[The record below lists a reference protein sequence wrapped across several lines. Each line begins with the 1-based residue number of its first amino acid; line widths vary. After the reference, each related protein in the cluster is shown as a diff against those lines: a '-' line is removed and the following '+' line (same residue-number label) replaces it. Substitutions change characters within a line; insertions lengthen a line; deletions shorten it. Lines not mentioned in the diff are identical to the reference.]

1 MNAKSTV
8 VRHTLG
14 EVKALRERGEDFTRQ
29 DAPEA
34 ESLGEEFW
42 KSARVV
48 MPSGRTSVHLRLDSD
63 VVDWFKARGKGHLTR
78 MNAVLR
84 AYVETQKRRA

>member
-1 MNAKSTV
+1 M
-8 VRHTLG
+8 
-14 EVKALRERGEDFTRQ
+14 RERGEDRTRA

-34 ESLGEEFW
+34 EPLGAEFW

-48 MPSGRTSVHLRLDSD
+48 VPAGKTSVHLRLDND
-63 VVDWFKARGKGHLTR
+63 VVEWFRARGKGHLTL

-84 AYVETQKRRA
+84 AYVEAQKHDT